1 MSRDVRNPLLFE
13 CAWEVANKVGGIYT
27 VIKTKVPVT
36 VSEYGDRYCLIGP
49 LSYKTAP
56 MEVEAEEPTDE
67 HLAATLDNMRAQGV
81 KALYGRWLIEG
92 APHVLLFDT
101 GSMYSKLDE
110 WKGDLWNL
118 AGIPSPPNDHE
129 TNETIVFGYLVAWF
143 LGDYVA
149 RQLTTAVVAHFHE
162 WQAGL
167 AIPLCRKRHIDV
179 TTVFTTHA
187 TLLGRYLCAGSVD
200 FYNNLQYFDVD
211 HEAGKRGIYHRYC
224 IERSATHCADV
235 FTTVSHITAYEAEHL
250 LKRKPDGVVPNGLN
264 VVKFQAMHEFQNRH
278 ATSKAKIDEFVRGHF
293 YGHYDF
299 DLDNTLYM
307 FTAGRYEYRN
317 KGVDMFIEAL
327 ARLNYRLQKAQSTV
341 TVVAFIIMPAAT
353 HSYTIEALKGQAV
366 TKQLRDTVTEIQN
379 RIGARLFESAA
390 RFHGDSSS
398 SSGALPN
405 ADKLLSDED
414 LVLLKRRIF
423 ALKRNSLPPITTH
436 NMADDAGDPILN
448 QIRRVRLFNDA
459 SDREFVRGTHL
470 GVFPSYYEP
479 WGYTPAECTVMGIP
493 SITTNLSGFGCFMAD
508 LIERPQDEGCYIV
521 DRRAQS
527 VEDAVEQLADYM
539 HTFSTKSRRQRI
551 NQRNRVERLSP
562 LLDWKNLGI
571 EYSKSRQL
579 ALRRAYPD
587 AFQAN
592 GDEEEGLEEDGYFGS
607 GERQGWMAPSVPAS
621 PRFRGSAT
629 PGDMG
634 TLTEEM
640 QSLETSDYRGYNQ
653 WPGASEEEDSYPF
666 PLVMKVRSRAGSVMS
681 GASTPGGG
689 TFRSLSERDLEKADA
704 ALSQRGRR
712 CKRTKDGVREEQRE
726 VVERRRGP
734 TDTCRHAKN
743 YLGSR
748 TFFAMLL
755 GRHRR
760 RISAFQFN
768 G

>member
-1 MSRDVRNPLLFE
+1 MSSTATSVDHSAPPPRDVSRPLLFE

-36 VSEYGDRYCLIGP
+36 VSEFGDRYCLIGP
-49 LSYKTAP
+49 LSYKSAP
-56 MEVEAEEPTDE
+56 MEVEPTEPTDP
-67 HLAATLDNMRAQGV
+67 HLAATLDNMREQGV

-92 APHVLLFDT
+92 NPHVLLFDT
-101 GSMYSKLDE
+101 GSQYSRLDE

-129 TNETIVFGYLVAWF
+129 TNEAIVFGYLVAWF

-162 WQAGL
+162 WQAGV

-235 FTTVSHITAYEAEHL
+235 FTTVSHITAYESEHL
-250 LKRKPDGVVPNGLN
+250 LKRKPDGVLPNGLN
-264 VVKFQAMHEFQNRH
+264 VVKFQAMHEFQNLH
-278 ATSKAKIDEFVRGHF
+278 SKSKEKINEFIRGHF

-317 KGVDMFIEAL
+317 KGVDMFIESL
-327 ARLNYRLQKAQSTV
+327 ARLNHRLQKSGSTV

-353 HSYTIEALKGQAV
+353 HSYTVEALKGQAV
-366 TKQLRDTVTEIQN
+366 TKQLREAVTEIQQ
-379 RIGARLFESAA
+379 RIGERLFDHAA
-390 RFHGDSSS
+390 RVHGD
-398 SSGALPN
+398 APNPLPEE
-405 ADKLLSDED
+405 LLSSED
-414 LVLLKRRIF
+414 LILLKRRIF

-436 NMADDAGDPILN
+436 NMADDASDPIIN
-448 QIRRVRLFNDA
+448 QIRRVKLFNDHN
-459 SDREFVRGTHL
+459 DRVKIVFHPDFLNSNNPILGLDYEEFVRGCHL

-493 SITTNLSGFGCFMAD
+493 SITTNLSGFGCFMQD

-521 DRRAQS
+521 DRRTQS
-527 VEDAVEQLADYM
+527 VEDSVNQLTSDM
-539 HTFSTKSRRQRI
+539 FSFCNKTRRQRI

-562 LLDWKNLGI
+562 LLDWKNLGV
-571 EYSKSRQL
+571 EYSKARQL

-587 AFQAN
+587 AFYGETEAEW
-592 GDEEEGLEEDGYFGS
+592 DEAENGYFG
-607 GERQGWMAPSVPAS
+607 ERAMVSMPPS
-621 PRFRGSAT
+621 PRLRGAAT

-634 TLTEEM
+634 TLTEDM
-640 QSLETSDYRGYNQ
+640 QRLKTSDYRGHQ
-653 WPGASEEEDSYPF
+653 WPSAEEEEDSYPF
-666 PLVMKVRSRAGSVMS
+666 PLVMKVRSRAGSLKS
-681 GASTPGGG
+681 GMSTPGGG
-689 TFRSLSERDLEKADA
+689 AFSSLSEHDLQRADA
-704 ALSQRGRR
+704 ALSQ
-712 CKRTKDGVREEQRE
+712 VNESEQE
-726 VVERRRGP
+726 
-734 TDTCRHAKN
+734 
-743 YLGSR
+743 
-748 TFFAMLL
+748 
-755 GRHRR
+755 
-760 RISAFQFN
+760 
-768 G
+768 

>member
-1 MSRDVRNPLLFE
+1 MASSTSTAEKRDVHNPLLFE

-56 MEVEAEEPTDE
+56 MEVEQQEPSDP
-67 HLAATLDNMRAQGV
+67 HLAGTLESMRSQGI

-92 APHVLLFDT
+92 GAPRVILFDT
-101 GSMYSKLDE
+101 GSAYSRLDE
-110 WKGDLWNL
+110 WKNDLWNL
-118 AGIPSPPNDHE
+118 AGIPSPPNDNE

-143 LGDYVA
+143 LGEYVS

-167 AIPLCRKRHIDV
+167 AIPLCRKRHIDI

-224 IERSATHCADV
+224 IERSAAHCADV
-235 FTTVSHITAYEAEHL
+235 FTTVSHITAYESEHL
-250 LKRKPDGVVPNGLN
+250 LKRKPDGVLPNGLN
-264 VVKFQAMHEFQNRH
+264 VVKFQAMHEFQNLH
-278 ATSKAKIDEFVRGHF
+278 STSKAKINEFVRGHF

-299 DLDNTLYM
+299 NLENTLYM

-317 KGVDMFIEAL
+317 KGVDMFIESL
-327 ARLNYRLQKAQSTV
+327 ARLNYRLQKAGSTI
-341 TVVAFIIMPAAT
+341 TIIAFIIMPAAT
-353 HSYTIEALKGQAV
+353 NSYTIEALKGQAV

-379 RIGARLFESAA
+379 RIGARLFDHAA
-390 RFHGDSSS
+390 RFHGDLK
-398 SSGALPN
+398 AIPTP
-405 ADKLLSDED
+405 DDLLSAED
-414 LVLLKRRIF
+414 QVLLKRRIF
-423 ALKRNSLPPITTH
+423 ALKRNSLPPVVTH
-436 NMADDAGDPILN
+436 NMVDDANDPILN
-448 QIRRVRLFNDA
+448 QIRRVKLFNN
-459 SDREFVRGTHL
+459 SHDRVKVVFHPDFLNSNNPILGMDYEEFVRGCHL

-493 SITTNLSGFGCFMAD
+493 SITTNLSGFGCFMQD

-521 DRRAQS
+521 DRRTQS
-527 VEDAVEQLADYM
+527 VEDSVNQLTEHM
-539 HTFSTKSRRQRI
+539 FSFCSKTRRQRI

-587 AFQAN
+587 QFYGPDGEPYEVN
-592 GDEEEGLEEDGYFGS
+592 GFEGEDPDFFGGGVS
-607 GERQGWMAPSVPAS
+607 RMPPLSMPAS
-621 PRFRGSAT
+621 PKLRGVAT
-629 PGDMG
+629 PGDLG

-640 QSLETSDYRGYNQ
+640 QALSTSDYRGSG
-653 WPGASEEEDSYPF
+653 WPTSLEDEEDSYPF

-689 TFRSLSERDLEKADA
+689 AHRSLSERDLQQADE
-704 ALSQRGRR
+704 ALSQVN
-712 CKRTKDGVREEQRE
+712 GVVASDSKET
-726 VVERRRGP
+726 V
-734 TDTCRHAKN
+734 TA
-743 YLGSR
+743 
-748 TFFAMLL
+748 
-755 GRHRR
+755 
-760 RISAFQFN
+760 
-768 G
+768 

>member
-1 MSRDVRNPLLFE
+1 MSTTVHPPVDVSAPPRDVSRPLLFE

-36 VSEYGDRYCLIGP
+36 VSEFGDRYCLIGP

-56 MEVEAEEPTDE
+56 MEVETMEPTDP
-67 HLAATLDNMRAQGV
+67 HLAAALENMRKQGV
-81 KALYGRWLIEG
+81 KSLYGRWLVEG
-92 APHVLLFDT
+92 NPHVLLFDT
-101 GSMYSKLDE
+101 GSQYSRLDE

-118 AGIPSPPNDHE
+118 AGIPSPPSDHE
-129 TNETIVFGYLVAWF
+129 TNEAIVFGYLVAWF
-143 LGDYVA
+143 LGEVCSRRLHFSINIAKVFHFLQYVS

-162 WQAGL
+162 WQAGV

-224 IERSATHCADV
+224 VERSAAHCADV

-250 LKRKPDGVVPNGLN
+250 LKRKPDGVLPNGLN
-264 VVKFQAMHEFQNRH
+264 VVKFQAMHEFQNLH
-278 ATSKAKIDEFVRGHF
+278 AKSKEKINEFVRGHF
-293 YGHYDF
+293 YGHYNF
-299 DLDNTLYM
+299 ELQNTIYM

-327 ARLNYRLQKAQSTV
+327 ARLNHRLQKSGSTV

-366 TKQLRDTVTEIQN
+366 TKQLREAVTEIQQ
-379 RIGARLFESAA
+379 RIGERLFDHAA
-390 RFHGDSSS
+390 RVHGD
-398 SSGALPN
+398 APDPLP
-405 ADKLLSDED
+405 DTLLSSED
-414 LVLLKRRIF
+414 LILLKRRIF
-423 ALKRNSLPPITTH
+423 ALKRNSLPPVTTH
-436 NMADDAGDPILN
+436 NMADDANDPILS
-448 QIRRVRLFNDA
+448 QIRRVRLFNDH
-459 SDREFVRGTHL
+459 SDRVKIVFHPDFLNANNPILGLDYEEFVRGCHL

-493 SITTNLSGFGCFMAD
+493 SITTNLSGFGCFMQD

-521 DRRAQS
+521 DRRMQS
-527 VEDAVEQLADYM
+527 VEDSVNQLTNDM
-539 HTFSTKSRRQRI
+539 FSFCNKTRRQRI

-571 EYSKSRQL
+571 EYSKARQL

-587 AFQAN
+587 AFYNEN
-592 GDEEEGLEEDGYFGS
+592 GTEVEWDETAEGGYFGG
-607 GERQGWMAPSVPAS
+607 GERATISMPPS
-621 PRFRGSAT
+621 PRLRGAVT

-640 QSLETSDYRGYNQ
+640 QGLKTSDYRGYH
-653 WPGASEEEDSYPF
+653 WPSKEDEEDSYPF
-666 PLVMKVRSRAGSVMS
+666 PLVMKVRSRSGSVMS

-689 TFRSLSERDLEKADA
+689 AFSSLSEGDLQRADA
-704 ALSQRGRR
+704 AL
-712 CKRTKDGVREEQRE
+712 EQVHDDE
-726 VVERRRGP
+726 
-734 TDTCRHAKN
+734 D
-743 YLGSR
+743 
-748 TFFAMLL
+748 
-755 GRHRR
+755 
-760 RISAFQFN
+760 SA
-768 G
+768 

>member
-56 MEVEAEEPTDE
+56 MEVEPEEPKDP
-67 HLAATLDNMRAQGV
+67 HLAATLDAMRAQGV

-101 GSMYSKLDE
+101 GSMYSRLDE

-327 ARLNYRLQKAQSTV
+327 ARLNYRLQKANSAV

-390 RFHGDSSS
+390 RFHGDSTTP
-398 SSGALPN
+398 LPTPS
-405 ADKLLSDED
+405 ALLSDED

-423 ALKRNSLPPITTH
+423 ALKRNSLPPIVTH
-436 NMADDAGDPILN
+436 NMADDANDPILS
-448 QIRRVRLFNDA
+448 QIRRVRLFNSA
-459 SDREFVRGTHL
+459 SDRVKIVFHPDFLNSSNPILGLDYEEFVRGTHL

-521 DRRAQS
+521 DRRSQS
-527 VEDAVEQLADYM
+527 VEDAVQQLADHM
-539 HTFSTKSRRQRI
+539 HAFTSKTRRQRI

-587 AFQAN
+587 AFAN
-592 GDEEEGLEEDGYFGS
+592 GAGEDDDGLEGDYFGGGGAAS
-607 GERQGWMAPSVPAS
+607 ERQGFLASSVPAS

-640 QSLETSDYRGYNQ
+640 QSLETSDYRGYN

-689 TFRSLSERDLEKADA
+689 TFRSLSENDLAQADA
-704 ALSQRGRR
+704 ALSQVG
-712 CKRTKDGVREEQRE
+712 GV
-726 VVERRRGP
+726 
-734 TDTCRHAKN
+734 
-743 YLGSR
+743 
-748 TFFAMLL
+748 
-755 GRHRR
+755 
-760 RISAFQFN
+760 N
-768 G
+768 GV

>member
-1 MSRDVRNPLLFE
+1 MSSTPPPADSAPPPRDVSRPLLFE

-36 VSEYGDRYCLIGP
+36 VSEFGDRYCLIGP

-56 MEVEAEEPTDE
+56 MEVEPAEPTDP
-67 HLAATLDNMRAQGV
+67 HLAATLQSMRSQGV

-92 APHVLLFDT
+92 NPHVLLFDT
-101 GSMYSKLDE
+101 ASQYSRLDE

-129 TNETIVFGYLVAWF
+129 TNESIVFGYLVAWF

-162 WQAGL
+162 WQAGV

-235 FTTVSHITAYEAEHL
+235 FTTVSHITAYESEHL
-250 LKRKPDGVVPNGLN
+250 LKRKPDGILPNGLN
-264 VVKFQAMHEFQNRH
+264 VVKFQAMHEFQNLH
-278 ATSKAKIDEFVRGHF
+278 SKSKEKINEFVRGHF

-317 KGVDMFIEAL
+317 KGVDMFIESL
-327 ARLNYRLQKAQSTV
+327 ARLNHRLQKSGSTV

-366 TKQLRDTVTEIQN
+366 TKQLRDAITEIQQ
-379 RIGARLFESAA
+379 RVGERLFDHAA
-390 RFHGDSSS
+390 RVHGDTPTP
-398 SSGALPN
+398 LPET
-405 ADKLLSDED
+405 LLSSED
-414 LVLLKRRIF
+414 LILLKRRIF
-423 ALKRNSLPPITTH
+423 ALKRHSLPPVTTH
-436 NMADDAGDPILN
+436 NMADDSTDPILN
-448 QIRRVRLFNDA
+448 QIRRVRLFNAA
-459 SDREFVRGTHL
+459 SDRVKIVFHPDFLNANNPILGLDYEEFVRGCHL

-493 SITTNLSGFGCFMAD
+493 SITTNLSGFGCFMQD

-521 DRRAQS
+521 DRRSQS
-527 VEDAVEQLADYM
+527 VEDSVTQLTSDM
-539 HTFSTKSRRQRI
+539 FGFCNKTRRQRI

-562 LLDWKNLGI
+562 LLDWKNLGV
-571 EYSKSRQL
+571 EYSKARQL

-587 AFQAN
+587 AFYHGGPDAEW
-592 GDEEEGLEEDGYFGS
+592 DEAEEGFYAAGGVDRASLGS
-607 GERQGWMAPSVPAS
+607 MPPS
-621 PRFRGSAT
+621 PRLRGAAT

-640 QSLETSDYRGYNQ
+640 QGLKTSDYRGYQ
-653 WPGASEEEDSYPF
+653 WPTGEDEEDSYPF
-666 PLVMKVRSRAGSVMS
+666 PLVMKVRSRSGSVMS

-689 TFRSLSERDLEKADA
+689 AFKSLSERDLQRADA
-704 ALSQRGRR
+704 ALNQVNEHEHGE
-712 CKRTKDGVREEQRE
+712 KEKT
-726 VVERRRGP
+726 
-734 TDTCRHAKN
+734 TTA
-743 YLGSR
+743 
-748 TFFAMLL
+748 A
-755 GRHRR
+755 
-760 RISAFQFN
+760 A
-768 G
+768 